1 MLKTLATALGLAA
14 AAALCGASATAD
26 DSTFGLKT
34 GTPDIKSAGP
44 LGFGPNGILF
54 VGDTQGAA
62 LFAFDTGDTKEI
74 ADKAAIKV
82 EDLAGKVAASLGT
95 DPKNIA
101 INDLAVNPLS
111 GNIYLSVA
119 RGKGPDG
126 APVILRVNANAK
138 IEEVSLENIKFAKTE
153 MPNAPSPTAV
163 QRGQSLR
170 AESITDIAFA
180 DGRVFVAGLS
190 NEEFSSRLLAIPFPF
205 TESTDGVGI
214 EIYHGAHGRL
224 ETKSPVRTFVAT
236 TIHHE
241 PYLMAAY
248 TCTPLVKVPVAE
260 LKPGAHVRGTTIAE
274 LGNQNRPLDMVAYQK
289 DGKNF
294 LLLANSARGV
304 MKIAT
309 EGAATAKP
317 IQAKVADKEGLNYET
332 INALKGVV
340 QLDLLGKDRAVVIVK
355 NDAGMMN
362 LETIDLP

>member
-1 MLKTLATALGLAA
+1 MLKTLAVALGLAA
-14 AAALCGASATAD
+14 AALRGGSAIAD
-26 DSTFGLKT
+26 DSTLGLKT

-62 LFAFDTGDTKEI
+62 LFAVDTGDNKEI
-74 ADKAAIKV
+74 AEKAAIKV
-82 EDLAGKVAASLGT
+82 DDLAAKLAASLGT

-111 GNIYLSVA
+111 GNVYLSVA
-119 RGKGPDG
+119 RGKGPSA
-126 APVILRVNANAK
+126 APVILRVNADSK
-138 IEEVSLENIKFAKTE
+138 IEEVTLENVKFAKIE
-153 MPNAPSPTAV
+153 MPNPPSPTAM

-170 AESITDIAFA
+170 AESITDIAYS
-180 DGRVFVAGLS
+180 DGKVFVAGLS

-205 TESTDGVGI
+205 TESTEGAGV
-214 EIYHGAHGRL
+214 EIYHGAHGKV
-224 ETKSPVRTFVAT
+224 ETKSPIRTFVAT
-236 TIHHE
+236 TINRE
-241 PYLMAAY
+241 PFLMAAY
-248 TCTPLVKVPVAE
+248 TCTPLVKVPATE

-274 LGNQNRPLDMVAYQK
+274 LGNMNRPLDMVAYQK
-289 DGKNF
+289 DGKDF

-317 IQAKVADKEGLNYET
+317 IQARVPDQEGLGYET
-332 INALKGVV
+332 ISALKGVV
-340 QLDLLGKDRAVVIVK
+340 QLDQLGKDRAVIIK
-355 NDAGMMN
+355 NVAGKLN